1 VHILSPPLTAEPE
14 DLTKPGDGYRTLFF
28 TIPGE
33 EQVFQFVGE
42 HQAILAAY
50 YSIIRFC
57 NYRLSL
63 RTAVFDGASDL
74 LDDRLEHSAWAK
86 FMYWRRCARRI
97 DSVFQAFLRQKMN
110 QVATERFMSEI
121 NDDEN
126 ISRTSVF
133 YRSIEREAQ
142 DNERI
147 PDEDIRELLIMIEER
162 RRGYFQN
169 VATLASG
176 LAGGLIGAIFGASL
190 TFALSSSPTRAPFA
204 TVGVDTKLPNN
215 QNGIETHTSK

>member
-1 VHILSPPLTAEPE
+1 
-14 DLTKPGDGYRTLFF
+14 
-28 TIPGE
+28 
-33 EQVFQFVGE
+33 
-42 HQAILAAY
+42 
-50 YSIIRFC
+50 
-57 NYRLSL
+57 
-63 RTAVFDGASDL
+63 
-74 LDDRLEHSAWAK
+74 
-86 FMYWRRCARRI
+86 
-97 DSVFQAFLRQKMN
+97 MN

-126 ISRTSVF
+126 ISPTSIF
-133 YRSIEREAQ
+133 YRFIEREAQ

-190 TFALSSSPTRAPFA
+190 TFALSSSPTRAPSV

-215 QNGIETHTSK
+215 QNGIETTTSK